1 VKKILSII
9 LALGLVLGMT
19 LAAVPA
25 VAQTCEATVTVD
37 PDCAGETAEY
47 CIEFESEYS
56 MLEGNDEFAIEF
68 PAGTTFDDPVTAEVD
83 MVSATATVDGLMVYV
98 SVPNDITAGD
108 TVDVCI
114 DGVINPADG
123 DYTLNIY
130 VDMLCCPLE
139 LIGCGEYTIAP
150 KYSTYKFVLDFSP
163 TYAGMAED
171 FIPWFKA
178 CGQDEPYGEPHP
190 DDPGTYT
197 YLFTS
202 FNVTLKYDTLGCYG
216 YNPVIINFELMSA
229 PAGATAHLVL
239 YDEDG
244 TTYYDFLLTNP
255 GHATDPKGSWGPPAG
270 FPLLADHDEDTMAW
284 IHFDI
289 PGEYEICWELEYL
302 GEEIECQPDIP
313 GGILVERC
321 EIVQVMQDKDVFP
334 RPEFDPKWNFFST
347 PVRLF
352 DDAIES
358 VFAPVE
364 DNLVGIYHWDNVQQ
378 KWFGYA
384 TTSYLPGSLQSLST
398 IEDGKGYLVRMKTD
412 YEGWDAGAND
422 AMWLFGHA
430 EAYAPSLPF
439 TYNVAEGWT
448 MMGYTNLAA
457 AGDADDYLLP
467 ASAIGGGILALDGNS
482 YSVETHFDPGY
493 GYWVYFSADG
503 QVVPGSPAL

>member
-1 VKKILSII
+1 
-9 LALGLVLGMT
+9 
-19 LAAVPA
+19 
-25 VAQTCEATVTVD
+25 VTVD

-68 PAGTTFDDPVTAEVD
+68 PAGTTFGTVTATVD
-83 MVSATATVDGLMVYV
+83 AAAATATVDGLMVYV
-98 SVPNDITAGD
+98 SVPANIAAGD
-108 TVDVCI
+108 PVAICI
-114 DGVINPADG
+114 DGVTNPGEG

-130 VDMLCCPLE
+130 ADMLCCDPE
-139 LIGCGEYTIAP
+139 LIDCGEYTINPA
-150 KYSTYKFVLDFSP
+150 YSTYKFVLDFSP

-178 CGQDEPYGEPHP
+178 CGQDDYYFENPNG
-190 DDPGTYT
+190 DDGVHYAG
-197 YLFTS
+197 FDI
-202 FNVTLKYDTLGCYG
+202 VLKYDTLGCNG
-216 YNPVIINFELMSA
+216 YDPVIINFWLESA
-229 PAGATAHLVL
+229 PAGSTVSLIM
-239 YDEDG
+239 YGWNG
-244 TTYYDFLLTNP
+244 TPGDPDVTLDYHEFDLTLDDV
-255 GHATDPKGSWGPPAG
+255 DPWQWGFAPDG
-270 FPLLADHDEDTMAW
+270 FPLAEDHDEATEAY

-302 GEEIECQPDIP
+302 GETLECQPDIP

-321 EIVQVMQDKDVFP
+321 VTAQVMQDKDTFERDP
-334 RPEFDPKWNFFST
+334 FGPKWNFFST
-347 PVRLF
+347 PLRLF
-352 DDAIES
+352 DDAVES

-364 DNLVGIYHWDNVQQ
+364 DDLVGIYHWDNVQQ

-384 TTSYLPGSLQSLST
+384 TTSYLPGELQSLST

-448 MMGYTNLAA
+448 MMGYTNLTIGGGAA
-457 AGDADDYLLP
+457 NYLLP
-467 ASAIGGGILALDGNS
+467 AGAIGGGILGLSGNA
-482 YSVETHFDPGY
+482 YSVVATFDPGF

-503 QVVPGSPAL
+503 QVVPHSPAVP